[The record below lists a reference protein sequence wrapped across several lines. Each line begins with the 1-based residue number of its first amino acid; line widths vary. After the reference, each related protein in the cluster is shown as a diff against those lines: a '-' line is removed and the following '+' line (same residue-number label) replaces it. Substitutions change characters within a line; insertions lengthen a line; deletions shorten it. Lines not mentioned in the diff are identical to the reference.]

1 LVYKNLQ
8 YDLTPACM
16 RTGTGKALLLKQIE
30 VSFKRRTREATEVR
44 RARIIEEAIGLF
56 GERGYYGFTIGELG
70 KRCGLSNP
78 GLLHYFPSKLDVLL
92 QVLAELE
99 TRESEF
105 MEPLFQQA
113 VHESGSKAAVR
124 TMLRA
129 MGIRIAAHP
138 ENLRVL
144 VELQAE
150 SLSPEHPA
158 HEWWV
163 RRDAITRQFIADILR
178 PYVPR
183 PESVARQV
191 LALMDGFCT
200 LWLRDNPL
208 RDIASEWDD
217 AVARLLPELG
227 DDHA

>member
-1 LVYKNLQ
+1 MKVARVTQ
-8 YDLTPACM
+8 QD
-16 RTGTGKALLLKQIE
+16 ALP
-30 VSFKRRTREATEVR
+30 KRRSREATEVR
-44 RARIIEEAIGLF
+44 RARILEAAIGLL
-56 GERGYYGFTIGELG
+56 GERGYYGFTIQELG

-92 QVLAELE
+92 QVLTELE
-99 TRESEF
+99 ARETEF

-113 VHESGSKAAVR
+113 IQEAGSRGAVL
-124 TMLRA
+124 TILRA
-129 MGIRIAAHP
+129 MGMRAAAHP
-138 ENLRVL
+138 GYLRVL

-158 HEWWV
+158 HEWWL

-178 PYVPR
+178 PHVPR
-183 PESVARQV
+183 PDAVARQV

-200 LWLRDNPL
+200 QWLRDPSPA
-208 RDIASEWDD
+208 DIAGEWDD
-217 AVARLLPELG
+217 AIARLLPELS

>member
-1 LVYKNLQ
+1 VTIDATL
-8 YDLTPACM
+8 P
-16 RTGTGKALLLKQIE
+16 R
-30 VSFKRRTREATEVR
+30 RRTREAAAVR
-44 RARIIEEAIGLF
+44 RARIIEAAIGLF
-56 GERGYYGFTIGELG
+56 GERGYYGFTIQELG

-78 GLLHYFPSKLDVLL
+78 GLLHYFPSKIDVLL

-99 TRESEF
+99 ARETEF

-113 VHESGSKAAVR
+113 TQEGASKAAVQ

-129 MGIRIAAHP
+129 LVVRATAHP

-158 HEWWV
+158 HAWWL

-183 PESVARQV
+183 PEAVARQV
-191 LALMDGFCT
+191 LAMLDGFCT
-200 LWLRDNPL
+200 QWLRDYPS
-208 RDIASEWDD
+208 RDIAGEWDD
-217 AVARLLPELG
+217 AIARLLPELG
-227 DDHA
+227 DQAEP